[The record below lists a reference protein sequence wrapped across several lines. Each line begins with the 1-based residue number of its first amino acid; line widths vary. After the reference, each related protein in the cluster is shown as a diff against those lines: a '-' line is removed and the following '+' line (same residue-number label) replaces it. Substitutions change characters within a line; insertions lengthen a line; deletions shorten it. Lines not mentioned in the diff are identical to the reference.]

1 MSHAPASGDA
11 FDQAVAEIP
20 SCTLDDA
27 GKREQRARYA
37 LLASSVARIE
47 RQPETVLIYFDHD
60 LNRHTLQ
67 QALSVERECCPF
79 FTFAFDEQSRRLRAT
94 VTDTNHIPALDA
106 VADAL
111 EPTGQRTSQSRLR
124 EGGRRSN

>member
-1 MSHAPASGDA
+1 MSHALASSGA

-20 SCTLDDA
+20 SCALDEA

-37 LLASSVARIE
+37 LLASGVARIE

-60 LNRHTLQ
+60 LDRQTLE
-67 QALSVERECCPF
+67 QALSVERECCPS

-94 VTDTNHIPALDA
+94 VTDTDHVPALDA
-106 VADAL
+106 VAHAL
-111 EPTGQRTSQSRLR
+111 AATRQPTSQS
-124 EGGRRSN
+124 